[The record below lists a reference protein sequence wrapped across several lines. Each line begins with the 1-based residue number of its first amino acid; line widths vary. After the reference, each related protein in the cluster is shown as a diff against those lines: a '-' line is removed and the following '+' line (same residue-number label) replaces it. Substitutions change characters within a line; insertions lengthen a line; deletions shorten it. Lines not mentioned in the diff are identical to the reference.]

1 MHIFIWAKKYLTL
14 LLLIIQAENKPLFM
28 QEEGALLKK
37 HPMMELSTPPQG
49 NIEELDSKLPAVD
62 TVDSPHISPEPTGQ
76 KNDDK
81 MGDTNDE
88 VTPKTT
94 SNISMD
100 SSTLAEVLV
109 SIILLHALYAQG
121 IL

>member
-1 MHIFIWAKKYLTL
+1 MCIYLFGLNIFNVI
-14 LLLIIQAENKPLFM
+14 IIQADSKPLFM

-37 HPMMELSTPPQG
+37 YPMMELSTPPQG
-49 NIEELDSKLPAVD
+49 NIQELDSKLPAVD
-62 TVDSPHISPEPTGQ
+62 TVDSPHISPEPSGQ

-100 SSTLAEVLV
+100 SSTVAEVLV
-109 SIILLHALYAQG
+109 SILLLYALYAQG